1 MNSRM
6 KIKKAYEYMKSFHQH
21 DTTDMILHMWNVSIT
36 TLVISLNEKI

>member
-21 DTTDMILHMWNVSIT
+21 DTTGH
-36 TLVISLNEKI
+36 